1 MLVFKRKYYNAK
13 NEKILMRRV
22 SGRFSTTAIRVG
34 LLSEN
39 DSSAAASFRSQLQTS
54 SPIFSGLTSDIS
66 GFYKRMCPSREQIED
81 KNTFLNRLQ
90 RTVEPVIPDSIVA
103 PYGSAVNGFWTPNS
117 DIDVCIQAPGC
128 RNRGSQIQALRKIA
142 SALHPISTHYIEPRF
157 GARIPIIRWAPRR
170 EGYLACDISINN
182 SLAVVNS
189 QLIGAYCSADPRVG
203 QLGMT
208 IKHWAAARGINDRS
222 RGTLSSFSLLLMLI
236 NFLQKRTPPILLSL
250 QDFALELN
258 EPLVYC
264 QGADVRFVSDKA
276 RINAEMDRINRGTPN
291 EESVGELL
299 HGFFRYY
306 GFEYKSGVIA
316 VRDLRGFTRDDE
328 ATAYLVVDNP
338 FEVGK
343 DVANVTP
350 SQFTRIRQEFRR
362 AKSLTDAGAPLSE
375 IFAPVSLKT
384 SRDGSHPLDPPQQV
398 LGRAIPLTNRY
409 HS

>member
-1 MLVFKRKYYNAK
+1 
-13 NEKILMRRV
+13 MRRV
-22 SGRFSTTAIRVG
+22 SRRFSRISIRVG
-34 LLSEN
+34 IPSEN
-39 DSSAAASFRSQLQTS
+39 PMSAAASIDVQRGPS
-54 SPIFSGLTSDIS
+54 SSSLSGLTIDIA
-66 GFYKRMCPSREQIED
+66 GLYKRMCPSREQIED
-81 KNTFLNRLQ
+81 KNAFLTRLQ
-90 RTVEPVIPDSIVA
+90 RTVEPVLPDAVVA
-103 PYGSAVNGFWTPNS
+103 PFGSAVNGFWTPNS

-236 NFLQKRTPPILLSL
+236 NFLQKRTPPILPSL
-250 QDFALELN
+250 QDLALELN

-276 RINAEMDRINRGTPN
+276 TINSEMNRINRGAPN

-338 FEVGK
+338 FEIGK
-343 DVANVTP
+343 DVANVSP

-362 AKSLTDAGAPLSE
+362 AKTLIESGAPLIE
-375 IFAPVSLKT
+375 ICAPVSLKT
-384 SRDGSHPLDPPQQV
+384 ARDGSHPLDPPKQV
-398 LGRAIPLTNRY
+398 LGRAIF
-409 HS
+409 